1 MRTIPSRL
9 AQLATLAAAAWIFT
23 GAVQEEDRTAS
34 VREVEQLRGLVKS
47 LEKKVATLESRI
59 HQMENRNY
67 FHPVPPSNL
76 LPLKPG
82 QPGFVVPLPKPEPP
96 KIWGKGEYNG
106 WPYYIIP
113 VQER

>member
-1 MRTIPSRL
+1 MKAIALRL
-9 AQLATLAAAAWIFT
+9 AQIAALTAAVAIFT
-23 GAVQEEDRTAS
+23 GALPEDDRTAS
-34 VREVEQLRGLVKS
+34 AHEVDQLRGLMKS

-59 HQMENRNY
+59 HQMENRSY
-67 FHPVPPSNL
+67 FYQAPPNNS
-76 LPLKPG
+76 LPSIPG
-82 QPGFVVPLPKPEPP
+82 QPGFVVPLPKREPP